1 MAVWTYPLRLPRI
14 CALFHVTR
22 RAVLAGF
29 ATSAALLPAGRVSAA
44 EPIRVGLVLPL
55 TGPFGASIGREVEL
69 GARLALEQH
78 GPLAGGRPVELLV
91 RDDTGVADVTKRLV
105 QELIVNDHVAV
116 VAGFGLTPLALAA
129 APVATQAKVPMIVM
143 AAATSI
149 ITEQSP
155 FIVRTSFTMAQ
166 NTVPLAQW
174 AYDDG
179 VRKAVTLV
187 SDYGPGID
195 AEKAFEG
202 AFTQKGGT
210 VLDKI
215 RVPLRNPD
223 FAPFLERLKAAGADA
238 VFLFVPNG
246 QGTALMKEVNA
257 RGFREAGIRLLAT
270 GDVTDDFGLNDMG
283 DAVLGMITS
292 HHYSAAHPSAENR
305 AYVDAFQAAHGFR
318 PNLMAIGGYDGMRLI
333 LTALQKTGGDTNG
346 AKLVEAMKGEAW
358 LSPRGPVS
366 IDPSTRDIVQNV
378 YLRKV
383 ERRDGELWNIEFA
396 TIPNVRDPA
405 KP

>member
-1 MAVWTYPLRLPRI
+1 MASWP
-14 CALFHVTR
+14 AL
-22 RAVLAGF
+22 
-29 ATSAALLPAGRVSAA
+29 AAA
-44 EPIRVGLVLPL
+44 PIRIGLVLPL
-55 TGPFGASIGREVEL
+55 TGPFGASIGREVEA
-69 GARLALEQH
+69 GARLALAQQ
-78 GPLAGGRPVELLV
+78 GGTVAGRPVELV
-91 RDDTGVADVTKRLV
+91 VKDDTGAADVTKRLV
-105 QELIVNDHVAV
+105 QDLVVNDRVAV

-129 APVATQAKVPMIVM
+129 APLATQARVPMVVM

-166 NTVPLAQW
+166 NTVPLAHW
-174 AYDDG
+174 AYDER
-179 VRKAVTLV
+179 VRKVVTLV
-187 SDYGPGID
+187 SDYGPGLD
-195 AEKAFEG
+195 AEKAFDG

-210 VLDKI
+210 VLDKV

-223 FAPFLERLKAAGADA
+223 FAPFLERVKATGPDA

-257 RGFREAGIRLLAT
+257 RGFREAGIRVIAT

-292 HHYSAAHPSAENR
+292 HHYSAAHPSPENK
-305 AYVDAFQAAHGFR
+305 AYVEAFMKANGFR

-333 LTALQKTGGDTNG
+333 LAALDKAGGDADG
-346 AKLVEAMKGEAW
+346 ARLVEAMKGEAW

-366 IDPSTRDIVQNV
+366 IDPKTRDIVQNV

-383 ERRDGELWNIEFA
+383 ERRDGELWNVEFA
-396 TIPNVRDPA
+396 TVPNVRDPA